1 MINLHFFHKLFGANY
16 VIMTE
21 WKISTP
27 WVRMRL
33 EEYHMFQSHL
43 GELAALATALCWT
56 ISAVAFESAGK
67 KVGSISVN
75 LIRLFIAF
83 ALISVFNLFTRGMM
97 LPLDASGSTWLWLSF
112 SGLIGFVIGDLFLFQ
127 AFVQVGSRISMLIM
141 STVPPI
147 TAITG
152 FIIMGERITLLAL
165 AGMVITIGGI
175 ALVILTKNSEDKIFR
190 LTHPV
195 KGLIYAFIGA
205 LGQAFGLVFSKFGM
219 GSYNPIAA
227 TQIRIIAAIIG
238 FSIVITISKNW
249 ENLYTALKDD
259 KAMKHIS
266 IGSFFGPFIGVSL
279 SLFAVQHAPTGIVS
293 TIMSITPILIIPI
306 SIIIFKEK
314 VVPREIVGAIISL
327 IGVSLLFI

>member
-1 MINLHFFHKLFGANY
+1 
-16 VIMTE
+16 
-21 WKISTP
+21 
-27 WVRMRL
+27 
-33 EEYHMFQSHL
+33 MFQTHL
-43 GELAALATALCWT
+43 GEIAALATALCWT
-56 ISAVAFESAGK
+56 FSAVAFESAGK

-75 LIRLFIAF
+75 LIRLFIALV
-83 ALISVFNLFTRGMM
+83 LISVLNLFIRGMV

-112 SGLIGFVIGDLFLFQ
+112 SGLIGFVVGDLFLFQ
-127 AFVQVGSRISMLIM
+127 AYVLVGSRISMLIM

-152 FIIMGERITLLAL
+152 YILMGERITLLGS
-165 AGMVITIGGI
+165 AGMIITIGGI
-175 ALVILTKNSEDKIFR
+175 ALVILTRNSGDKIVN

-195 KGLIYAFIGA
+195 KGLIFAFIGA
-205 LGQAFGLVFSKFGM
+205 LGQSFGLVFSKFGM

-227 TQIRIIAAIIG
+227 TQIRIIAGIIG

-249 ENLYTALKDD
+249 GNLYTALKDN

-279 SLFAVQHAPTGIVS
+279 SLFAVQQAPTGIVS
-293 TIMSITPILIIPI
+293 TIMSITPILIIPM
-306 SIIIFKEK
+306 SIITLKEK
-314 VVPREIVGAIISL
+314 VAPREILGAIISL